1 MDCQTARQWTDLHP
15 RASRDWE
22 GTEGAEVRDHL
33 AGCELC
39 GHAVDDIHEFD
50 GRVKSLLHEVAIPEE
65 LRDRILAQVQL
76 SSPRVEARSWGSRE
90 WGRRLVGLGLSLM
103 LALGGWY
110 WATRASAMTVAGL
123 GDSAAS
129 MLLAAKSAPVAFDGS
144 FTPQISD
151 PRWQR
156 VAAPQPVGW
165 DLDGRPGHD
174 VAAFRVNIASL
185 RFRGWLVVIP
195 ISRVSDAPAH
205 SDPVRLSYARSAVWA
220 DQKFVYLCVAEQ
232 GSIEDLIDQWGVG
245 AA

>member
-1 MDCQTARQWTDLHP
+1 MDCQTVRQWIDLHP
-15 RASRDWE
+15 RTSRDWE
-22 GTEGAEVRDHL
+22 CAEGAEVRDHV

-39 GHAVDDIHEFD
+39 RHAVDDAQEFD
-50 GRVKSLLHEVAIPEE
+50 GRVKSLLDEVAIPAG
-65 LRDRILAQVQL
+65 LRDRILAQVER
-76 SSPRVEARSWGSRE
+76 SSPRVEPARRASRK
-90 WGRRLVGLGLSLM
+90 WVGRLVGLGLSFM

-110 WATRASAMTVAGL
+110 WATRAASMTLAKL
-123 GDSAAS
+123 GDSAATV
-129 MLLAAKSAPVAFDGS
+129 LLGTKSTPLAFDGS

-151 PRWQR
+151 SRWQR
-156 VAAPQPVGW
+156 VATPQPVGW

-195 ISRVSDAPAH
+195 VSRVSDAPAH
-205 SDPVRLSYARSAVWA
+205 SDPIRLSYARSAVWA

-232 GSIEDLIDQWGVG
+232 GSIEDLIDQWSVG